1 VPECLIDLCVNLSV
15 LRVYKCLFT
24 QRTQRQTTKF
34 TKKLETD
41 PLLAIRRCCSHA
53 SKDSVQYDTIEGMV
67 KAQSITERAQT
78 FGELR
83 ASGYVSRSVKDEM
96 RANLIAKLRGGER
109 LFPGILGYDESVVPQ
124 IVNAVLAKHNLILL
138 GLRGQ
143 AKSRLIRQ
151 LTGLMD
157 DEIPII
163 AGSEVNDDPFAPL
176 SAFGRQ
182 QIELHGDET
191 KIDWVNRG
199 NRFVEKLATPDVTI
213 ADIIGDVDPIKAARG
228 GHLLSD
234 ELTIHF
240 GLLPR
245 ANRGIF
251 AINELPDLAGKIQ
264 VGLFNIMQEGDVQ
277 IKGYPVRLPL
287 DVMLVFSAN
296 PEDYTARGKIITPLK
311 DRIGAEIHTHYPANV
326 QLSSEITKQEA
337 WTSRPGF
344 ESFSLSIPEFI
355 SETIEQ
361 IAFEARD
368 DQRVDKRSGVSQRF
382 SISALESAVSN
393 AERRALITGESEI
406 VPRISDIYSALPSM
420 TGKMELEYEGEQIGA
435 TRLAK
440 DLIKRASGVIFE
452 GFFLG
457 IDFAP
462 AVQWFDEGNRLLL
475 SDTASAQECAMLLE
489 SVPDL
494 IDLTL
499 VPLDFDRKE
508 KAKMVSACEFV
519 LEGLYAQNKISR
531 SEDGSYEAV
540 TKAKRDR
547 RGMIYEDLTDL
558 EGYN

>member
-1 VPECLIDLCVNLSV
+1 MN
-15 LRVYKCLFT
+15 
-24 QRTQRQTTKF
+24 
-34 TKKLETD
+34 
-41 PLLAIRRCCSHA
+41 
-53 SKDSVQYDTIEGMV
+53 
-67 KAQSITERAQT
+67 KAATL
-78 FGELR
+78 GELK
-83 ASGYVSRSVKDEM
+83 AGGYKTRSVKDEM
-96 RANLIAKLRGGER
+96 RANLIRKILAGEKL
-109 LFPGILGYDESVVPQ
+109 FSGIVGYDETVVPQ
-124 IVNAVLAKHNLILL
+124 ITNAILAKHNLILL

-143 AKSRLIRQ
+143 AKSRIIRQ
-151 LTGLMD
+151 LTEFLD
-157 DEIPII
+157 EEIPII
-163 AGSEVNDDPFAPL
+163 AGSEINDNPFQPL
-176 SAFGRQ
+176 SAYGRQ

-191 KIDWVNRG
+191 KIDWVCRE

-213 ADIIGDVDPIKAARG
+213 ADIIGDVDPIKAAKG
-228 GHLLSD
+228 GPLLSD

-311 DRIGAEIHTHYPANV
+311 DRIGSEIQTHYPNNIGLGTA
-326 QLSSEITKQEA
+326 ITKQEA
-337 WTSRPGF
+337 WIEREDFEGF
-344 ESFSLSIPEFI
+344 TVEVPDFI
-355 SETIEQ
+355 AETIEQ

-368 DQRVDKRSGVSQRF
+368 DQRIDKRSGVSQRF
-382 SISALESAVSN
+382 PISALESAISN
-393 AERRALITGESEI
+393 AERRALMTNEPEI
-406 VPRISDIYSALPSM
+406 VPRISDIYAALPSM

-440 DLIKRASGVIFE
+440 DLIKRAGGVIFE

-462 AVQWFDEGNRLLL
+462 TVKWFDEGNKILL
-475 SDTASAQECAMLLE
+475 SETASAEECVYLLE
-489 SVPDL
+489 SVPEL
-494 IDLTL
+494 IESTL
-499 VPLDFDRKE
+499 VPLEFGRSE
-508 KAKMVSACEFV
+508 KAKLVAACEFV

-531 SEDGSYEAV
+531 NEEGGFEAA

-547 RGMIYEDLTDL
+547 RGMIYEDFTDI